1 MKDNETKHLL
11 IQAKNGDPK
20 AREQLIEKSRSFVL
34 QEAQRICR
42 RNLDWENDDELSVAL
57 LAFNEAID
65 AFKEE
70 KGSRFES
77 LARLLIKRR
86 LIDYFRKNTAP
97 DQSSAVPVENIS
109 AEEDWEQGER
119 QKEIQQY
126 GELLKTFGLSFGSL
140 VKCSPKHRGTRETLQ
155 KVAVILSSQKDLMT
169 HLHKNRKLPQGE
181 LCRLAGT
188 TPRVLERGRAY
199 VIALALL
206 LDGEEF
212 PHLKDYVRI
221 LTGERGE

>member
-1 MKDNETKHLL
+1 MKDNETAQLL
-11 IQAKNGDPK
+11 KQAKNGDPR
-20 AREQLIEKSRSFVL
+20 AREQLIENSRSFVL

-42 RNLDWENDDELSVAL
+42 RSLDWENDDELSVAL

-65 AFKEE
+65 AFQEE

-86 LIDYFRKNTAP
+86 LIDYFRKNTASG
-97 DQSSAVPVENIS
+97 QSSAVSVENV
-109 AEEDWEQGER
+109 AVEEDWEQGER
-119 QKEIQQY
+119 QKEIEQY
-126 GELLKTFGLSFGSL
+126 GKLLKTFGLSFQSL
-140 VKCSPKHRGTRETLQ
+140 VKNTPKHKTTRETLQ
-155 KVAVILSSQKDLMT
+155 KAAVILASKKDLMIY
-169 HLHKNRKLPQGE
+169 LHKNRKLPQGE

-206 LDGEEF
+206 LNGDDF